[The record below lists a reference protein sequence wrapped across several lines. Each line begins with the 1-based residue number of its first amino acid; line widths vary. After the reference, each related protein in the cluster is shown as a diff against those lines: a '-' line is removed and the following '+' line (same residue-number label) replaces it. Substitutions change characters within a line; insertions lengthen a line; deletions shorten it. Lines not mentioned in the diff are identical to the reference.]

1 MVDASYGQGPSNS
14 SVSKYQM
21 SGLTLFSGNILA
33 SGAGPLSTYASQ
45 PCFYNTVISG
55 TGSNPQQFI
64 SGLQVST
71 VPNSESSWNV

>member
-1 MVDASYGQGPSNS
+1 MVDASYGTGPSNS

-21 SGLTLFSGNILA
+21 SGLTLFSGGNTLI
-33 SGAGPLSTYASQ
+33 SGATLSLYPSQ

-64 SGLQVST
+64 SGIQT
-71 VPNSESSWNV
+71 ANTPNSESSWNV